1 MEWKLML
8 FLGLL
13 YLAAA
18 ALQARWIMG
27 ARGTNSLQ
35 DRCLIPLILAL
46 LVLALTAIGWWRAA
60 GWDTLGWSILV
71 YFGALPLAAAV
82 GLGTLA
88 GLWLRRKR
96 PKTEEKP

>member
-1 MEWKLML
+1 MTWKIVI
-8 FLGLL
+8 FLILL
-13 YLAAA
+13 YGGAA
-18 ALQARWIMG
+18 ALQARRIVG
-27 ARGTNSLQ
+27 ARGKNSLQ

-60 GWDTLGWSILV
+60 GWGTLGWSILV

>member
-27 ARGTNSLQ
+27 ARGKNSLQ

-46 LVLALTAIGWWRAA
+46 LVLALTGIGLARAT

-71 YFGALPLAAAV
+71 HFGTAPLAGAV

-88 GLWLRRKR
+88 GLLLRRKR
-96 PKTEEKP
+96 DKTNEKA